1 MNGLIKQ
8 SSLEN
13 VNYLASFAIGIS
25 GVALMLYVLVNGLG
39 GGIA

>member
-1 MNGLIKQ
+1 MNRLIEE
-8 SSLEN
+8 SPLEN

-25 GVALMLYVLVNGLG
+25 GVALMLYVLLNGFG

>member
-8 SSLEN
+8 SSLEH
-13 VNYLASFAIGIS
+13 VNFLASFAIGIS

>member
-13 VNYLASFAIGIS
+13 VNSFGSFVIGIS
-25 GVALMLYVLVNGLG
+25 GVALMLYVLVSGFG

>member
-1 MNGLIKQ
+1 MNGLIKE

-25 GVALMLYVLVNGLG
+25 GVALMLYVLVSGFG

>member
-13 VNYLASFAIGIS
+13 VNYAASFAIAIS